1 MAAREEAKWEAW
13 KTSFSRYYE
22 NKLENPYE
30 IAEYI
35 AKMIQEGKD
44 ENLVDFCRTLT
55 LMQLQPLALTE
66 MILPLMHDR
75 NLADFLYTWN
85 LEFLICGMNYLI
97 TQENFVPVK
106 TCLEALPTV
115 PKVSNE
121 ISNSP
126 LLENALKKYLELENF
141 DIPLA
146 EIITYLFAH
155 KDVSTEERKLLIRLR
170 RHVNAM
176 VAPEENKQLFL
187 TVLVFFS
194 TDDKSEK
201 VMKKANKEMREMIR
215 SSHRTD
221 VAAECFGVECAVSMN
236 TKAKYCA
243 RCYYASYCSQKCQKA
258 HWKLHKKH
266 CSMLFKIGKNLK
278 PIMAEM
284 VAMLKENC

>member
-1 MAAREEAKWEAW
+1 MAAKEAKWEAW
-13 KTSFSRYYE
+13 KTFFSRYYE

-55 LMQLQPLALTE
+55 LMQLQPLALTG

-126 LLENALKKYLELENF
+126 LLENALKKYLELDNF

-155 KDVSTEERKLLIRLR
+155 KDVSTEERKLVIRLR

-176 VAPEENKQLFL
+176 VAPSRAAAAAVMTTSLVHWRRPLWYGWRRSLDQF
-187 TVLVFFS
+187 TVVTALSYQIGAVVPDAPTS
-194 TDDKSEK
+194 
-201 VMKKANKEMREMIR
+201 AAL
-215 SSHRTD
+215 SS
-221 VAAECFGVECAVSMN
+221 ACM
-236 TKAKYCA
+236 
-243 RCYYASYCSQKCQKA
+243 SQTP
-258 HWKLHKKH
+258 
-266 CSMLFKIGKNLK
+266 S
-278 PIMAEM
+278 
-284 VAMLKENC
+284 